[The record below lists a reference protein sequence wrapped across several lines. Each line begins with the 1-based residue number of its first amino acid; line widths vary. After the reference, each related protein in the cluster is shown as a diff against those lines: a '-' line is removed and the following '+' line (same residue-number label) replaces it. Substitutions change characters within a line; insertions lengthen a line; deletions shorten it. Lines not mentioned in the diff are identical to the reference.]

1 MLHYGTLNTRGNA
14 MYPILFS
21 YKFINIGSYGLM
33 LGLAFYLAFLLTE
46 RELTIRGKDPELAY
60 KLLLVIIP
68 SAIIGAKIFHILEN
82 MGEFL
87 RDPKGMIF
95 SGAGLSV
102 FGGFILAFILS
113 MVLIRKNKE
122 SILEI
127 FDLTVPAMALA
138 YGIGRLGC
146 HVSGDGCYGITT
158 ASFLGTA
165 YPNGI
170 VPTSAE
176 VFPTS
181 LFESFFAFLVFIFAM
196 KMRKREWPAGKIFFI
211 YLILNGAARMLVEF
225 IRLNPVM
232 LLGMTQAQV
241 VSIFYIITGVLG
253 WILVENRARKAA

>member
-1 MLHYGTLNTRGNA
+1 

-46 RELTIRGKDPELAY
+46 RELTLRGKDPELAY

-68 SAIIGAKIFHILEN
+68 SAIVGAKIFHILEN

-102 FGGFILAFILS
+102 YGGFILAFLLS
-113 MVLIRKNKE
+113 MILIRKNKE
-122 SILEI
+122 NILEI
-127 FDLTVPAMALA
+127 FDITVPAMTLA

-146 HVSGDGCYGITT
+146 HVSGDGCYGIATS
-158 ASFLGTA
+158 SFLGTP

-170 VPTSAE
+170 VPITAA
-176 VFPTS
+176 VFPTP
-181 LFESFFAFLVFIFAM
+181 LFESFFSFMLFILFM
-196 KMRKREWPAGKIFFI
+196 KLRKKELPTGIIFFI
-211 YLILNGAARMLVEF
+211 YLILNGTARFMVEF
-225 IRLNPVM
+225 IRLNPSVA
-232 LLGMTQAQV
+232 LNLTQGQIVA
-241 VSIFYIITGVLG
+241 IFYIITGALG
-253 WILVENRARKAA
+253 IFLVQRHASRAA